1 MRILSVGMASNDC
14 ASGCRKPSKAEDLL
28 RPHYSEL
35 IERVWADRLT
45 DKLYELKILSKRDKD
60 DIEHKA
66 AESRHR
72 GASLLLDIMLTRSR
86 SDCVEFAAILRET
99 DGMRDLGEKLL
110 MQDAGRQCNPA
121 YVRYGTCQ
129 GQSRDQTGTWT
140 WSVLGRQDYLR
151 MKYRRVLCMHINLD
165 SRDLISL

>member
-45 DKLYELKILSKRDKD
+45 AKLYELKILSKRDKD

-86 SDCVEFAAILRET
+86 SDCVEFAVILRET
-99 DGMRDLGEKLL
+99 EGMGDLGEKLL
-110 MQDAGRQCNPA
+110 VQGSGRQCNPGMML
-121 YVRYGTCQ
+121 YVCIYVLEAL
-129 GQSRDQTGTWT
+129 TGAVT
-140 WSVLGRQDYLR
+140 
-151 MKYRRVLCMHINLD
+151 
-165 SRDLISL
+165 